1 MRFAITLI
9 LSMVAWLASAEP
21 ELPGPLQTAEPTVIM
36 AAGFGLMNLSEDEKT
51 KFGGIIREFTSDVQ
65 ARMQVEARRNAPDL
79 ERRMQR
85 RVNNLFDDLDKRVK
99 PLVNDE
105 RLAGYQ
111 IFKAGLYRQ
120 MQPTGKR
127 ADDAAP
133 FVDKGGG
140 RPSAMQ

>member
-1 MRFAITLI
+1 MRFAIALI
-9 LSMVAWLASAEP
+9 LSMVTWLAAAEP
-21 ELPGPLQTAEPTVIM
+21 ELPEALETAEPTVIM
-36 AAGFGLMNLSEDEKT
+36 AAGFGLMNLSEEEKAE
-51 KFGGIIREFTSDVQ
+51 FGGIIREFTGDVQ
-65 ARMQVEARRNAPDL
+65 ARMQIEARRNAPDL
-79 ERRMQR
+79 ERRMRR
-85 RVNNLFDDLDKRVK
+85 RVNNLFDDLDDRVK
-99 PLVNDE
+99 PLVNEE

-127 ADDAAP
+127 ADDTAP

>member
-9 LSMVAWLASAEP
+9 LSMFAWLAVASP
-21 ELPGPLQTAEPTVIM
+21 ELPESLETAEPTVIM
-36 AAGFGLMNLSEDEKT
+36 AAGFGLMDLSDDEKAR
-51 KFGGIIREFTSDVQ
+51 FGEIIRDFTGDVRKRVQ
-65 ARMQVEARRNAPDL
+65 LEARRNAPNL

-85 RVNNLFDDLDKRVK
+85 RVGNLFDDLDDRVR
-99 PLVNDE
+99 PLVNEE
-105 RLAGYQ
+105 RRTGYQ
-111 IFKAGLYRQ
+111 IFKVGLYRQ

-133 FVDKGGG
+133 FVDKGVG